1 MESDF
6 PAELGNAYR
15 AMENSGNPWSIS
27 QTERADWI
35 GDMEGIEV
43 IAGGDPFESEWLY
56 WVGCAGSFDDKNK
69 KVSQAMAK
77 LLQRANIDVSI
88 LGPAENCT

>member
-1 MESDF
+1 M
-6 PAELGNAYR
+6 PTGQWKILGIRGLYPN
-15 AMENSGNPWSIS
+15 
-27 QTERADWI
+27 QKRADWTKDI
-35 GDMEGIEV
+35 EGIEI

-77 LLQRANIDVSI
+77 TLKSCRH
-88 LGPAENCT
+88 

>member
-43 IAGGDPFESEWLY
+43 LAGVTLL
-56 WVGCAGSFDDKNK
+56 
-69 KVSQAMAK
+69 SQ
-77 LLQRANIDVSI
+77 NGFI
-88 LGPAENCT
+88 G